1 MKITIEAANIKE
13 AKELINSFGADVT
26 IQMKKQYNHTETFAK
41 KQKKK
46 IADIELEQWKQDSM
60 KPGMSQEARNNIS
73 KGMKKA
79 HADKPNWRGDD
90 VRTPHIF
97 KRSHHKKSHTRQE
110 STRRVWMR
118 DEISKLKAFYS
129 ESSNHYSSG
138 EVIGAKLN
146 PFAESLNRTPMAV
159 SLKVIVAGL
168 NKKMVRGSI
177 PRPANNLK
185 QNRVF
190 PERVPKV
197 MPPHKKSAYD
207 KEKGYSASRWSA
219 KDKKIVKDWYFDQ
232 ANHYSNGILIHD
244 KLEKFAKNVHRSKNA
259 IQMQFIIHGYNK
271 KLVCGSKLHS
281 IGVGG
286 RMPVVL
292 VDPVAVHE
300 KAMLRRKPVVPATA
314 IPGTIKPAVQFPEF
328 ASVKV
333 GKKVLSALF
342 YQLAASKKSLK
353 FKDASSYGIENYGQ
367 WTEFVYEALR
377 YSKRIAEF
385 LQVKGSFTL
394 EKEGSDI
401 YISYAG

>member
-13 AKELINSFGADVT
+13 AKELINSLGADVT
-26 IQMKKQYNHTETFAK
+26 IQMKKQYHTETFAM
-41 KQKKK
+41 KQKQ
-46 IADIELEQWKQDSM
+46 IAEQK
-60 KPGMSQEARNNIS
+60 GMSQEARNKIS
-73 KGMKKA
+73 EGMKKA
-79 HADKPNWRGDD
+79 HAKKPDWLSEGEE
-90 VRTPHIF
+90 RTPHKF

-110 STRRVWMR
+110 ATRRVWTK
-118 DEISKLKAFYS
+118 DEYAKLKQFYS
-129 ESSNHYSSG
+129 EPSNHYSSG
-138 EVIGAKLN
+138 EVIGMKLN

-168 NKKMVRGSI
+168 NKKMVRGFI

-185 QNRVF
+185 QNRKEF

-207 KEKGYSASRWSA
+207 KTKGYVASRWSA
-219 KDKKIVKDWYFDQ
+219 KDKKIVKEYYFDP

-244 KLEKFAKNVHRSKNA
+244 KLEKFAKMVHRSKNA

-281 IGVGG
+281 IGLGG
-286 RMPVVL
+286 RPQAVVL

-300 KAMLRRKPVVPATA
+300 QAMLRRKPVVPATA
-314 IPGTIKPAVQFPEF
+314 IPGIIKPAVQFPEF
-328 ASVKV
+328 TSVKV